1 MLYVIGYILIKP
13 ILMLLFRPKVIN
25 RKAMFQKGKVIY
37 ISNHMVLGDPIAVGI
52 LSNRCVHF
60 MAKSTLSEKPFGR
73 WLFRQLLSFP
83 VQQYSADRKA
93 PKKAISL
100 LEEGKAF
107 GIFPEG
113 HRCADGVTMDE
124 FDKGCAFIAL
134 RADAPIVPI
143 YVMPGAW
150 KLGSRIRAA
159 VGDPIIPS
167 EVKAQCPGRKA
178 VDALNIRLMDAM
190 MTLKE
195 QAETL

>member
-93 PKKAISL
+93 LKKAISL
-100 LEEGKAF
+100 PLTLVFAILRSSILTEAF
-107 GIFPEG
+107 
-113 HRCADGVTMDE
+113 VT
-124 FDKGCAFIAL
+124 ASAPSPVVTSSAL
-134 RADAPIVPI
+134 RVYATGKEPESLS
-143 YVMPGAW
+143 YLSW
-150 KLGSRIRAA
+150 KVTVA
-159 VGDPIIPS
+159 
-167 EVKAQCPGRKA
+167 
-178 VDALNIRLMDAM
+178 
-190 MTLKE
+190 
-195 QAETL
+195 